1 MKHMADI
8 HYRCSCPFIGNPDHL
23 CRRACVCAGI
33 ESPTAME
40 IHTRDCSDAVR
51 DMHILN
57 GANWNC
63 LCPCHESYSPA
74 PGEKHRY
81 YKEVTTRIWVEKVP
95 ADEGLL
101 PPPEAS

>member
-1 MKHMADI
+1 MKA
-8 HYRCSCPFIGNPDHL
+8 L
-23 CRRACVCAGI
+23 EV
-33 ESPTAME
+33 
-40 IHTRDCSDAVR
+40 HTRDCQS
-51 DMHILN
+51 
-57 GANWNC
+57 GATDKPNWHC
-63 LCPCHESYSPA
+63 PCPCHESYSPA